1 MLNNNLYIIFF
12 IMKFGGEKFIYYLC
26 NCKQETNKILYD
38 YENNVS
44 NRTLHHQP
52 KKRCMVAYKF
62 FAC

>member
-1 MLNNNLYIIFF
+1 MLKTNVFDNFLIE
-12 IMKFGGEKFIYYLC
+12 KFGYIKFIHYFC
-26 NCKQETNKILYD
+26 KRKQETNKILYD

-44 NRTLHHQP
+44 NRTLRHQP